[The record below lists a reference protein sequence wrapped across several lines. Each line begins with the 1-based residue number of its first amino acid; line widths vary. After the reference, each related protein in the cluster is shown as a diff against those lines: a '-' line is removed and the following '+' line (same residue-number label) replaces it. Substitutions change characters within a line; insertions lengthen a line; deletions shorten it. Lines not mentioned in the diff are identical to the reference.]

1 MTALA
6 PASLSISAERS
17 PVNAPLG
24 SAWQSCAPISTEVP
38 FAAAA
43 KRTSS
48 VAGGHIIRSTAVSF
62 CAPSTIRVN
71 SAAEDRR
78 PFIFQLPATSGRR
91 GARTIV
97 VSRVFPNPAKRLAE
111 RSRARQRSVGGSLL
125 SPPYVAMLSP
135 PPYDATTPVR
145 RGFSQSRMTH
155 ASRSTKSLFQLAR
168 QGGDGR
174 RCRLLG
180 DQFRDLGDRRY
191 FPRLRP
197 FDRRQDRAYRN
208 YNRAVP
214 DSVQRS
220 AAAIFTTV
228 RPPDHPRSGAG
239 DRLGPGGD
247 HADIFGDPARRAR
260 ARAGSRALRRRGRQT
275 DYQRSGVS
283 RAERPVRPFS
293 FRANHP

>member
-91 GARTIV
+91 DARTIV
-97 VSRVFPNPAKRLAE
+97 ASLRFPE
-111 RSRARQRSVGGSLL
+111 SGQ
-125 SPPYVAMLSP
+125 
-135 PPYDATTPVR
+135 
-145 RGFSQSRMTH
+145 
-155 ASRSTKSLFQLAR
+155 
-168 QGGDGR
+168 
-174 RCRLLG
+174 
-180 DQFRDLGDRRY
+180 
-191 FPRLRP
+191 
-197 FDRRQDRAYRN
+197 
-208 YNRAVP
+208 AV
-214 DSVQRS
+214 
-220 AAAIFTTV
+220 
-228 RPPDHPRSGAG
+228 
-239 DRLGPGGD
+239 
-247 HADIFGDPARRAR
+247 
-260 ARAGSRALRRRGRQT
+260 SRALADTPEVG
-275 DYQRSGVS
+275 
-283 RAERPVRPFS
+283 
-293 FRANHP
+293 

>member
-1 MTALA
+1 
-6 PASLSISAERS
+6 LSISAERS

-111 RSRARQRSVGGSLL
+111 RSRAR
-125 SPPYVAMLSP
+125 
-135 PPYDATTPVR
+135 
-145 RGFSQSRMTH
+145 
-155 ASRSTKSLFQLAR
+155 
-168 QGGDGR
+168 
-174 RCRLLG
+174 
-180 DQFRDLGDRRY
+180 
-191 FPRLRP
+191 
-197 FDRRQDRAYRN
+197 
-208 YNRAVP
+208 
-214 DSVQRS
+214 
-220 AAAIFTTV
+220 
-228 RPPDHPRSGAG
+228 
-239 DRLGPGGD
+239 
-247 HADIFGDPARRAR
+247 
-260 ARAGSRALRRRGRQT
+260 
-275 DYQRSGVS
+275 
-283 RAERPVRPFS
+283 
-293 FRANHP
+293 